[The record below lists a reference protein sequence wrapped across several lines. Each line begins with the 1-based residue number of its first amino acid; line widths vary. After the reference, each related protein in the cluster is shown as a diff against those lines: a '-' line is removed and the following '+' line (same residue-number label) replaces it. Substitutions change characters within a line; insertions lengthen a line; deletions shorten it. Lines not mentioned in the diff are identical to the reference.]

1 MMNGNKNQELPKA
14 QNKIL
19 NGVKPNSAIEI
30 DDNHPKSKN
39 GEIKKLPE
47 KVVSNP
53 NPKPSVSSN
62 AGPPV

>member
-1 MMNGNKNQELPKA
+1 MMNGNKNQQLPKA
-14 QNKIL
+14 QNNIL
-19 NGVKPNSAIEI
+19 NGVKANGAIEI
-30 DDNHPKSKN
+30 DDHDPKSKN